1 MTIVTESISR
11 EILAELADTP
21 LPSIPDANRWKSMDF
36 MTQMANIGSEVGRTL
51 KWKQKGNT
59 VLARSAFIRAI
70 DLIDLTIKVG
80 RTDASASSRDAML
93 REVLLARD
101 QFCEEYLSDDV
112 NALAKSERY
121 FSHFAKACAL
131 KSGR

>member
-1 MTIVTESISR
+1 MT
-11 EILAELADTP
+11 DTP
-21 LPSIPDANRWKSMDF
+21 LPSIPDAGRWESMDF

-80 RTDASASSRDAML
+80 RNNSPASSRDAML

-112 NALAKSERY
+112 NALAQSERY
-121 FSHFAKACAL
+121 FSHFAKACAV
-131 KSGR
+131 KAGR